1 MDISKLETTL
11 KENNQ
16 PKFRLNQIKK
26 AIYQDGVSSFSKITS
41 LPKDLREKLNEE
53 LPILSFSVEKILDSK
68 DAHKA
73 LLKLND
79 GNFIETV
86 LISPKPKIW
95 SVCVSS
101 QVGCALG
108 CDFCATGKMGFKRN
122 LSSEEIT
129 DQVLFWKQYLNGFR
143 NSKFEI
149 RNYDVSNIVYM
160 GMGEPFLNWDNVR
173 QSLKI
178 LMDKNLFAFGSRS
191 ISISTAGIPDGIKAL
206 AKEFP
211 QINLAISLH
220 FTTDEKRSK
229 YMAINQQYNLGQL
242 KTAIEEYIKQTKRKV
257 FIEYLMIDNIND
269 NIEDAENLVEFLKSI
284 RSNYL
289 LHVNLIRYHKTSG
302 NFSSSSNNKIHKFK
316 DYLDKNKI
324 SVTIR
329 KSLGEEIF
337 AACGQLAGK

>member
-1 MDISKLETTL
+1 MDINKLETIL
-11 KENNQ
+11 KENSQ

-26 AIYQDGVSSFSKITS
+26 AIYQDGVSSFLEITS
-41 LPKDLREKLNEE
+41 LPKDLREKLDKEVK
-53 LPILSFSVEKILDSK
+53 ILSFQIENILKSK
-68 DAHKA
+68 DNLSVKA

-101 QVGCALG
+101 QVGCVLG

-129 DQVLFWKQYLNGFR
+129 DQVLFWRQQ
-143 NSKFEI
+143 
-149 RNYDVSNIVYM
+149 NYNINNIVFM

-178 LMDKNLFAFGSRS
+178 LMNKNLFGFGSRS
-191 ISISTAGIPDGIKAL
+191 ISVSTAGIPDGIKEL

-220 FTTDEKRSK
+220 FAIDEKRSK
-229 YMAINQQYNLGQL
+229 YMAINQQYDLTKI
-242 KTAIEEYIKQTKRKV
+242 KTAIEGYLKQTKRKV

-269 NIEDAENLVEFLKSI
+269 NAEDAENLIKFLRSI
-284 RSNYL
+284 HNNYL

-302 NFSSSSNNKIHKFK
+302 NFNPSSSNKIHKFK

-337 AACGQLAGK
+337 AACGQLAGKHL